1 MYIISGGYVML
12 NQVEN
17 KSQDKNAQ
25 NFNFI
30 VYVLHRTLE
39 TVEDL
44 KGSNAYFQETL
55 HMQEW

>member
-1 MYIISGGYVML
+1 MW
-12 NQVEN
+12 EN